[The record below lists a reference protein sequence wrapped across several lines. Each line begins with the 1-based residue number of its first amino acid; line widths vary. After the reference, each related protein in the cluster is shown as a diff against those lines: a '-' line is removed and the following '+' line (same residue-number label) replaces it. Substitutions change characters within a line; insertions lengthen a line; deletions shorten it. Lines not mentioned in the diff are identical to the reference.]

1 MPKLRNTT
9 QISVTKTWF
18 QEPNGYTYPMNIR
31 VPNVPSLL
39 NKKMPV
45 AILLHGG
52 GTNGLTMINQWASI
66 LTDHVLIAPTGY
78 KNSWNVAH
86 EESKAPDIDM
96 LQSLITLLKSYDN
109 IDDTKIRILGFS
121 NGAALANRAY
131 VQLDDTSVDQI
142 VTEQIINI
150 DSEFYDNKLLLEI
163 YRSL

>member
-9 QISVTKTWF
+9 QISITKTWF
-18 QEPNGYTYPMNIR
+18 QQPSGYEYPMHIR

-45 AILLHGG
+45 AILLHGA

-66 LTDHVLIAPTGY
+66 LTDHVLIAPSGY

-109 IDDTKIRILGFS
+109 IDGTKIRILGYS
-121 NGAALANRAY
+121 NCLLYTSPSPRDQRGSGGAAGGW
-131 VQLDDTSVDQI
+131 
-142 VTEQIINI
+142 
-150 DSEFYDNKLLLEI
+150 
-163 YRSL
+163 